1 MAAPLV
7 QLTPPSPRA
16 PAAPAAPLRKPA
28 WLRVQAPGGPNYLA
42 LKHLMRDLQL
52 HTVCEEAHC
61 PNIGECWE
69 HRAATFMILGDVCT
83 RNCAYCA
90 VAHGTPRP
98 LDPGEPARL
107 AEAVAR
113 MGLKHVVITSV
124 DRDDLPHGGAETFA
138 ACVAEIRRRLPETS
152 VEVLIPDFKGSEAA
166 LRIAVAA
173 RPDILNHN
181 LETIERLYRLAR
193 PGGRYSRAL
202 ELLRRAK
209 ELDPGLLTKSGIICG
224 LGEEWDELLAA
235 MQDLRAQ
242 RVDILT
248 LGQYLRPS
256 AAHLPITRY
265 YTPDE
270 FGEIGGFC
278 HLYIGQE
285 AVAAG
290 SLAVLR
296 DDDYVICSYREH
308 GQALV
313 RGVPANAVMAEL
325 FGKATG
331 CSRGKGGSMHL
342 FDAGRRFMGGHGIV
356 GGHIPL
362 AAGLGFAIKYRG
374 GDQICLCYFGEAA
387 VNIGAFH
394 EALNMASV
402 WKLPIIF
409 LCENNRYGMG
419 TAFER
424 VAAVTDV
431 VEHACSYDMAAE
443 LVNGMDVL
451 AVYEATRRAA
461 ERARKGGHPT
471 LLEVRTYRF
480 MGHSMSDPLHGVYRT
495 KEEVEEQRKRDPI
508 SQLAGKLKE
517 EGVLDEAGLDAL
529 DAEVRAE
536 TEEAVRFA
544 DQSPDPDPAE
554 LTTHVLA
561 E

>member
-1 MAAPLV
+1 MATATAQPAKDEALLELQRRMLRQMLLV
-7 QLTPPSPRA
+7 R
-16 PAAPAAPLRKPA
+16 RF
-28 WLRVQAPGGPNYLA
+28 
-42 LKHLMRDLQL
+42 
-52 HTVCEEAHC
+52 EEKA
-61 PNIGECWE
+61 
-69 HRAATFMILGDVCT
+69 
-83 RNCAYCA
+83 
-90 VAHGTPRP
+90 
-98 LDPGEPARL
+98 
-107 AEAVAR
+107 AEAY
-113 MGLKHVVITSV
+113 
-124 DRDDLPHGGAETFA
+124 
-138 ACVAEIRRRLPETS
+138 
-152 VEVLIPDFKGSEAA
+152 A
-166 LRIAVAA
+166 L
-173 RPDILNHN
+173 
-181 LETIERLYRLAR
+181 
-193 PGGRYSRAL
+193 G
-202 ELLRRAK
+202 K
-209 ELDPGLLTKSGIICG
+209 
-224 LGEEWDELLAA
+224 
-235 MQDLRAQ
+235 
-242 RVDILT
+242 
-248 LGQYLRPS
+248 
-256 AAHLPITRY
+256 
-265 YTPDE
+265 
-270 FGEIGGFC
+270 IGGFC

-296 DDDYVICSYREH
+296 DEDYVICSYREH

-409 LCENNRYGMG
+409 CCENNRYGMG

-443 LVNGMDVL
+443 LVNGMDVM
-451 AVYEATRRAA
+451 AVYGATERAA
-461 ERARKGGHPT
+461 ERARKTGHPT

-495 KEEVEEQRKRDPI
+495 KEEVEEQKKRDPI
-508 SQLAGKLKE
+508 SQLVLKLKE
-517 EGVLDEAGLDAL
+517 EGALDDAALDAL
-529 DAEVRAE
+529 DAEVRAVV
-536 TEEAVRFA
+536 EAAVQFA
-544 DQSPDPDPAE
+544 DQSPDPDLSE
-554 LTTHVLA
+554 LTSHVLV